1 MSQAK
6 RKQLPQDGTVLPR
19 TSALKFNLALLDQS
33 LAQDSLAE
41 FVRQA
46 WHIIEPT
53 TPLLWNWHLDA
64 ICEHLEAV
72 ANADLLR
79 LVVNL
84 PPRSGKSLVTSVLW
98 PAWVWTKQPSTRW
111 LCASYSASLAVKF
124 SIDRR
129 TVITSQWYHGR
140 WPILLAGD
148 QNQKQEFMN
157 DARGHMIATSPSGT
171 ATGKG
176 GEIIVADDLQNP
188 EMAES
193 EAERRNVIRFFDETL
208 STRLDDK
215 RRGRIVVIQQRTHQ
229 ADLTGHLLE
238 QGGWTLLCL
247 PAEFERRTVISLPRS
262 GRSIV
267 KREGDLLWPERE
279 GRAEL
284 TAAKHRLGSFGYAS
298 QYLQNPIARGGNLFK
313 EKWFGTYREIP
324 KFDRLVQSWDCAFKT
339 GQASDYSACV
349 TIGQVDWSEG
359 GAASAPGYYL
369 VHAWRGRVEFAELK
383 RRALALYEQW
393 HATDV
398 LIEDAAAGQSLLQEL
413 RTTLLPISGVKPDGD
428 KFARAASITPAMEGG
443 HFWVLEGASW
453 SDDYL
458 AEMTAFPGAV
468 HDDFVDA
475 TVQALTFLR
484 QAPEPGIIEFYRNQV
499 IAASSG
505 TTDPFADCRDLIDIY
520 ENTRLQIEAGYC
532 RSCHT
537 SLFQKTAVDDGL
549 GQLCIACSKRT
560 A

>member
-1 MSQAK
+1 MSRVK
-6 RKQLPQDGTVLPR
+6 RKQLPQDRTVLLRPN
-19 TSALKFNLALLDQS
+19 ALKFNLALLDQS
-33 LAQDSLAE
+33 LARDSLSE

-72 ANADLLR
+72 ANADLFR
-79 LVVNL
+79 LIVNL
-84 PPRSGKSLVTSVLW
+84 PPRSGKSLLTSVLW

-129 TVITSQWYHGR
+129 TVITSQWYQER
-140 WPILLAGD
+140 WPVHLAGD

-157 DARGHMIATSPSGT
+157 DTRGHMIATSPSGT

-176 GEIIVADDLQNP
+176 GEIIIADDLQNP
-188 EMAES
+188 EMSES

-215 RRGRIVVIQQRTHQ
+215 RHGRIVVIQQRTHQ

-247 PAEFERRTVISLPRS
+247 PAEFERRTVISLPRT

-267 KREGDLLWPERE
+267 KQEGDLLWPERE

-284 TAAKHRLGSFGYAS
+284 AAAKHRLGSFGYAS

-324 KFDRLVQSWDCAFKT
+324 KFDALVQSWDCAFKT
-339 GQASDYSACV
+339 GRASDYSACV
-349 TIGQVDWSEG
+349 TIGHVDWSEG
-359 GAASAPGYYL
+359 SSAVAPGYYL

-383 RRALALYEQW
+383 RQALALYEQYQPN
-393 HATDV
+393 DV
-398 LIEDAAAGQSLLQEL
+398 LIEDAASGQSLLQEL

-443 HFWVLEGASW
+443 HFWLLEGAPW

-458 AEMTAFPGAV
+458 VEMTAFPGGA

-484 QAPEPGIIEFYRNQV
+484 QPPEPGIIEYYRNLA
-499 IAASSG
+499 IAASTG
-505 TTDPFADCRDLIDIY
+505 TPDAFAEHHELMDIY
-520 ENTRLQIEAGYC
+520 EKTRFQLEAGYC
-532 RSCHT
+532 RICHT
-537 SLFQKTAVDDGL
+537 SLFQKSSVNYGP
-549 GQLCIACSKRT
+549 GQLCIPCSKRT
-560 A
+560 S